1 VGFAAH
7 GLELG
12 CGGRLATA
20 QQSRIARRSD
30 KLALAKAD
38 QPQKHRTMR
47 LKTVLN
53 RVHKVKGFIYAEA
66 RLRDDAIEVTVRP
79 RRRSRPICSG
89 CGRRGRGYDT
99 LPTRRFEFVPLWAIA
114 VFLVYARRRVDCPH
128 CGVTAELLPWADGKH
143 PLTTA
148 YAVFLAR
155 WARRLSWREVASIF
169 HTSWESVF
177 RAVAWIVEY
186 GLEHRDLSGITA
198 IGVDEVQFRKGHRYL
213 TVVYQIDSACRR
225 LLWVGAERTT
235 ATLERFFDRLGRER
249 TAALQFVCSDMWQP
263 YLDVIAAKAGH
274 ALHILD
280 RYHIVARLNK
290 AIDEVRAAEA
300 KDLARRGYEPVLTH
314 SRWCFLKRPENLTPT
329 QRTRLDDLLQYGLRT
344 VRAYLLK
351 ESFQALWEYTS
362 YHWAGRFLRSW
373 VQRALRSRLEP
384 VKKVARSLRD
394 HQTLIL
400 NWFAAKKEFSAG
412 IVEGLNYRV
421 KLTIRK
427 AYGFRTLEAAEIAL
441 YHALGHLPEPKLT
454 HEFC

>member
-1 VGFAAH
+1 
-7 GLELG
+7 
-12 CGGRLATA
+12 
-20 QQSRIARRSD
+20 
-30 KLALAKAD
+30 
-38 QPQKHRTMR
+38 MR

-53 RVHKVKGFIYAEA
+53 RVHPVKGFVYEKA
-66 RLRDDAIEVTVRP
+66 RLLEDEIAVTVRP
-79 RRRSRPICSG
+79 RRRSRPVCAG
-89 CGRRGRGYDT
+89 CGRRGPGYDT
-99 LPTRRFEFVPLWAIA
+99 LPARRFDFVPLWGLA
-114 VFLVYARRRVDCPH
+114 VVLLYARRRVDCPR

-143 PLTTA
+143 HLTTA

-155 WARRLSWREVASIF
+155 WARRLSWREVAGIF
-169 HTSWESVF
+169 RTSWESVF
-177 RAVAWIVEY
+177 RAVAWVVEY
-186 GLEHRDLSGITA
+186 GLQHRDLRGITA
-198 IGVDEVQFRKGHRYL
+198 IGVDEVQFQKGHRYL

-225 LLWVGAERTT
+225 LLWIGPERR
-235 ATLERFFDRLGRER
+235 AKTLLRFFRMLGRER

-263 YLDVIAAKAGH
+263 YLKVIAKKARQ

-300 KDLARRGYEPVLTH
+300 RDLARRGYEPLLKH
-314 SRWCFLKRPENLTPT
+314 SRWCFLKRPEHLTDK
-329 QRTRLDDLLQYGLRT
+329 QRTRLDDLLQYGLKS

-362 YHWAGRFLRSW
+362 YHWAGVFLDGWLR
-373 VQRALRSRLEP
+373 RALRSRLAP
-384 VKKVARSLRD
+384 IQTVARSIRT
-394 HQTLIL
+394 HQKLIL

-427 AYGFRTLEAAEIAL
+427 AYGFRTLKAAEIAL
-441 YHALGHLPEPKLT
+441 YHALGRLPEPKLT